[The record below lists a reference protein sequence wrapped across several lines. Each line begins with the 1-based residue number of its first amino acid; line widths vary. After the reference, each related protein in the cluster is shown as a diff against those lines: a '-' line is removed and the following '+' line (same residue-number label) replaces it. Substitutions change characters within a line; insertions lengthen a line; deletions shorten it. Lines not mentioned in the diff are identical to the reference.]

1 MIDEGF
7 ENKVKVNSIMPLQ
20 VNSKIVMTFAIN
32 VVVWKGKI
40 SIQTEAKW
48 KVEVT
53 VELPYSYD
61 FINFLNYNHYYVT
74 TFSYCLKSRM
84 INKSTNN

>member
-1 MIDEGF
+1 ME
-7 ENKVKVNSIMPLQ
+7 
-20 VNSKIVMTFAIN
+20 
-32 VVVWKGKI
+32 
-40 SIQTEAKW
+40 IQTEAKW
-48 KVEVT
+48 KLEVT

-84 INKSTNN
+84 INKSTNS